1 MMRIISAIIAS
12 VVAINI
18 AATPAFNNDEHYR
31 IVCQQFPA
39 GQVCDGS
46 WAGQSTPLYYLNS
59 TNNSNACYWTI
70 SEESQGLYSIRNVY
84 TGQYV
89 TYDGVRADDRRY
101 VSMTSQMNGSYSLWT
116 INLEGD
122 GSYTIRNA
130 SKTDHIWDVRVDS
143 YMVGTYSNSGSG
155 NQNQLFRFYDEQGTA
170 VNEVFTISDPL
181 DSAAPHLTIGSH
193 TPVYAA
199 SNNIYLCSIPADCF
213 NNDFTATV
221 SYDMIAGNSQLRI
234 DGTSVDSGSSYT
246 FANVTGG
253 KNYSLSITQ
262 ADGTTISKNLTFT
275 SLPVVRIFGSFGY
288 NYTPG
293 HIVVY
298 EPDETTADIFQMKAK
313 WRGGITNGSDK
324 HKRNYHV
331 KLVNDNGEK
340 LDHKFFGLR
349 DDNSWIL
356 ESCQVDMLRIRNRV
370 LTDLWNDYSTP
381 PYYAD
386 LEPKARSGSRGVF
399 VELIL
404 NDEYRGIY
412 CMTEAIDRKQMKLK
426 KYDETTGTMHGMLW
440 KSKDW
445 SYAVFMGHNS
455 NSNYY
460 PGTSPVSFNNY
471 SESWDQYYV
480 KYPDIDDVNPTD
492 WQALYNAVNFVCT
505 SNDLNFIKNV
515 ANYFDIPV
523 LIDYYIL
530 MEVILSTD
538 NHGKNMYF
546 AIYDKQED
554 PRITF
559 AVWDMD
565 ATTGQRWSDAYYH
578 WSGMNPEQDYAQYI
592 INNEHG
598 DYNLFR
604 RMRNTNAEDFNMR
617 VRLRYRDLRSSYLST
632 ASLLNRFHAYID
644 AFTKCG
650 ADKREYAKWN
660 GDTDINSLSLNF
672 NTELNYLD
680 NWLTRRLNY
689 LDNTRFK
696 ISELPPS
703 AIYDITLDDN
713 RQHSDDNTP
722 RIYDLQGRSI
732 TAPQKPGIYIIDGKK
747 RVIR

>member
-1 MMRIISAIIAS
+1 MRIISIIIAS
-12 VVAINI
+12 VVAINV
-18 AATPAFNNDEHYR
+18 AATPAFNTDKHYR
-31 IVCQQFPA
+31 IVCQQFTA
-39 GQVCDGS
+39 GQVCDGA
-46 WAGQSTPLYYLNS
+46 WAGQSTPLYYLNT
-59 TNNSNACYWTI
+59 TNNSDACYWAIT
-70 SEESQGLYSIRNVY
+70 EESQGLYSIKNVH

-89 TYDGVRADDRRY
+89 TYDGVRADNRRY
-101 VSMTSQMNGSYSLWT
+101 VSMTGQLNGSNSLWS
-116 INLEGD
+116 INLQGD

-130 SKTDHIWDVRVDS
+130 QQTDHIWDVRVDS
-143 YMVGTYSNSGSG
+143 YMVGTYSNNGSG

-170 VNEVFTISDPL
+170 VKEEFTFSDPIAK
-181 DSAAPHLTIGSH
+181 AAPNLTIGSH
-193 TPVYAA
+193 TPAYAA
-199 SNNIYLCSIPADCF
+199 STNIYLCSIPSDNF
-213 NNDFTATV
+213 NSDFTTTV
-221 SYDMIAGNSQLRI
+221 SYDKIAGNSLLTI
-234 DGTSVDSGSSYT
+234 NGTAVDSGTTYT
-246 FANVTGG
+246 FTNVTGG
-253 KNYSLSITQ
+253 KNYILSITQ
-262 ADGTTISKNLTFT
+262 SDGTTISRNLTFT

-288 NYTPG
+288 DYAPG
-293 HIVVY
+293 HIMVH
-298 EPDETTADIFQMKAK
+298 EPDQTTTDILQMKAK

-331 KLVNDNGEK
+331 KLLDDNGEK

-386 LEPKARSGSRGVF
+386 LEPKARTGSRGVF

-426 KYDETTGTMHGMLW
+426 KYDETTGTMHGQLW

-455 NSNYY
+455 NSTYY
-460 PGTSPVSFNNY
+460 PGTSPANFNNN

-480 KYPDIDDVNPTD
+480 KYPDFDDIKPTD
-492 WQALYNAVNFVCT
+492 WQTLYNAVNFVCT
-505 SNDLNFIKNV
+505 SNDLTFLKNV
-515 ANYFDIPV
+515 AAYFDIPV

-546 AIYDKQED
+546 AVYDKQQD

-565 ATTGQRWSDAYYH
+565 ATCGQRWSDAYYH
-578 WSGMNPEQDYAQYI
+578 WSGMKPEQDYSQYI

-617 VRLRYRDLRSSYLST
+617 VRLRYRDLRAGYLNT
-632 ASLLNRFHAYID
+632 ASLLSRFHDYIND
-644 AFTKCG
+644 FKNCG

-660 GDTDINSLSLNF
+660 GDTDINRLSLNF
-672 NTELNYLD
+672 DTELNYLD
-680 NWLTRRLNY
+680 DWLTRRLNY

-696 ISELPPS
+696 ISELPP
-703 AIYDITLDDN
+703 AGINDVTYDN
-713 RQHSDDNTP
+713 SRQPLNDS
-722 RIYDLQGRSI
+722 ISFVYDLQGRNVA
-732 TAPQKPGIYIIDGKK
+732 APQKAGIYIVNGKK
-747 RVIR
+747 IIVR